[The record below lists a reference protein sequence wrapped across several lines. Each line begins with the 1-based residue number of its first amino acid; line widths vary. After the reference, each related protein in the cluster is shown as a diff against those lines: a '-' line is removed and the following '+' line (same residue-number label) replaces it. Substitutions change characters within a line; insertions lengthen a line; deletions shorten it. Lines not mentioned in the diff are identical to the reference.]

1 MRWRMSD
8 DWVEIDVEE
17 IRRTEQAILVRD
29 ADDKEVWLPVS
40 QAGILEESFATGLLK
55 LSIPVWLATEK
66 GLI

>member
-1 MRWRMSD
+1 MSD